1 MLPNDA
7 LFVEFA
13 LAGVCFIAGVWIS
26 GRYYAH
32 RTYQL
37 RLTILRNRVAEW
49 AVAA

>member
-1 MLPNDA
+1 MLPSDA

-13 LAGVCFIAGVWIS
+13 LTGACLIVGAWIS

-32 RTYQL
+32 RAYQL

-49 AVAA
+49 AVTA

>member
-13 LAGVCFIAGVWIS
+13 LAGACFVAGALIS

-32 RTYQL
+32 RVYQL
-37 RLTILRNRVAEW
+37 RLTLLRNRVAEW
-49 AVAA
+49 AVTA